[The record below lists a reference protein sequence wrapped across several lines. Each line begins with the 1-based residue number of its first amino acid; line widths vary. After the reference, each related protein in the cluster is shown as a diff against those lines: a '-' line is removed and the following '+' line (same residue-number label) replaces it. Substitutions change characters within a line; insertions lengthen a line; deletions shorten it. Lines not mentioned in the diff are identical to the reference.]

1 MANTAQHMALIPLVV
16 GDTLAGKL
24 EAKMTLWLV
33 RAGSRGER
41 EDFALENNCVAI
53 GWENLPDLTDVRD
66 RDVLS
71 DLISESY
78 PSAGAGR
85 IRNWLSQLWTFRARI
100 AVGDLVVLPLKTRS
114 SIAIGRIAGDYS
126 FSAEGE
132 HQRSVDWIEK
142 DLPRSRFDQDI
153 LYSFGAFM
161 TICQIKRNNAEERV
175 LAVLAG
181 KSSTLIRVEADTDFS
196 DSENSLADYLPD
208 LEQIARD
215 QIRNL
220 ISQKFRGH
228 DFSRLVAEILK
239 AQGFQ
244 VKESPPGADG
254 GIDIIA
260 GKGAMGFDTPR
271 LAIQVKSSDS
281 ALGVTVLRELQG
293 VIRNFRADQGLIVSW
308 GGYKTT
314 TLKEASK
321 VFFDVRLWDSDDV
334 VRFIQEHYDSLS
346 DSIQA
351 ELPLKPVWIL
361 ASGEITD
368 VVP

>member
-1 MANTAQHMALIPLVV
+1 MA
-16 GDTLAGKL
+16 
-24 EAKMTLWLV
+24 LWLV

-41 EDFALENNCVAI
+41 EDFALENNCVVV
-53 GWENLPDLTDVRD
+53 GWEELSDLTDVID
-66 RDVLS
+66 RDALS
-71 DLISESY
+71 DIISESY
-78 PSAGAGR
+78 PSAGTGR
-85 IRNWLSQLWTFRARI
+85 VKNWLSQLWAFRSRI
-100 AVGDLVVLPLKTRS
+100 KVGDRVVLPLKTRS
-114 SIAIGRIAGDYS
+114 SIAIGKITGDYG
-126 FSAEGE
+126 FSTENG
-132 HQRSVDWIEK
+132 HHRSVKWIEK

-161 TICQIKRNNAEERV
+161 TVCQIKRNNAEQRV
-175 LAVLAG
+175 LAVLEG
-181 KSSTLIRVEADTDFS
+181 KPSTLITAETDTDLNY
-196 DSENSLADYLPD
+196 SENNIADSLPD

-220 ISQKFRGH
+220 IGRKFRGH
-228 DFSRLVAEILK
+228 MFSRLVAEILK

-260 GKGAMGFDTPR
+260 GKGSMGFDTPR
-271 LAIQVKSSDS
+271 LAVQVKSSDS
-281 ALGVTVLRELQG
+281 ALDVTVLRELQG
-293 VIRNFRADQGLIVSW
+293 VMRNFRADQGLIVSW

-314 TLKEASK
+314 TLKEATK
-321 VFFDVRLWDSDDV
+321 VFFEVRLWDSDDV

-361 ASGEITD
+361 VSDEIGAIH
-368 VVP
+368 